1 MKKQIKPNKAE
12 RTGAQPLRKEIT
24 SSPQASGPIGRQA
37 KTVKAIKSIPNIMV
51 NIFQTPIDGSSTG
64 SGTTYHKLK
73 LSGKSSPRV

>member
-1 MKKQIKPNKAE
+1 MKAE

-37 KTVKAIKSIPNIMV
+37 KTVNATKSIPNIMV
-51 NIFQTPIDGSSTG
+51 NIFQTPVC
-64 SGTTYHKLK
+64 YKLK